1 MDIFLAGTPVAL
13 TVALQDRN
21 GNALE
26 VASIEYRVVKQDGSV
41 VVARAPL
48 DTFGGGSEA
57 VVEVSAEINAVAT
70 VDPATITAAQIDSFF
85 VRESRT
91 VELFCTDA
99 AGNTVL
105 LTSTYALEPAETLF
119 AGLNSFQSFTQA
131 ELVAMDMPQLLGWS
145 AANEKDKIAALIEA
159 RLQICQLRFNIIN
172 SNVNWGQDNLN
183 YVPEGSY
190 PTPYAG
196 MFMFNGNLA
205 LITPS
210 NFVKLPPRF
219 KMALCRAQVAQAD
232 TVLGGDPVDVRR
244 KEGLILESIGEVK
257 QMFRGGKP
265 LELPVS
271 KRALKY
277 LSPFVSFSQRIGR
290 G

>member
-1 MDIFLAGTPVAL
+1 MEIYLAGTPVAL

-26 VASIEYRVVKQDGSV
+26 VASVEYRIVKQDGSEV
-41 VVARAPL
+41 MPRAAL
-48 DTFGGGSEA
+48 DSFGGGSEA
-57 VVEVSAEINAVAT
+57 VVEVPAEINAVAEIN
-70 VDPATITAAQIDSFF
+70 PAAITAAQIDSFF

-105 LTSTYALEPAETLF
+105 LTKTYALEPAETLI
-119 AGLNSFQSFTQA
+119 AGLNSFQSFSQA
-131 ELVAMDMPQLLGWS
+131 ELVAMDIPQLAGWNN
-145 AANEKDKIAALIEA
+145 ANEKDKIAALIEA
-159 RLQICQLRFNIIN
+159 RLQICQLRFSIIN

-183 YVPEGSY
+183 YVPEGAY

-219 KMALCRAQVAQAD
+219 KLALCRAQVAQAD
-232 TVLGGDPVDVRR
+232 AVLGGDPVDTRR

-265 LELPVS
+265 LDLPVS

>member
-26 VASIEYRVVKQDGSV
+26 AASVEYRIVNQAGDEVLP
-41 VVARAPL
+41 RAAL
-48 DTFGGGSEA
+48 TSFGGGSEA
-57 VVEVSAEINAVAT
+57 LIEVPAGLNAVAT
-70 VDPATITAAQIDSFF
+70 IDPATVTAAMIDSFF

-91 VELFCTDA
+91 VELFVTDDI
-99 AGNTVL
+99 GNTVL
-105 LTSTYALEPAETLF
+105 LTKTYTLEPAETLI
-119 AGLNSFQSFTQA
+119 AGLNSFQSFSQA
-131 ELVAMDMPQLLGWS
+131 ELVAMDIPQLAGWNTS
-145 AANEKDKIAALIEA
+145 NEKDKIAALIEA
-159 RLQICQLRFNIIN
+159 RLQICQLRFSLLN
-172 SNVNWGQDNLN
+172 SGQDNL
-183 YVPEGSY
+183 
-190 PTPYAG
+190 
-196 MFMFNGNLA
+196 A
-205 LITPS
+205 LVTPS
-210 NFVKLPPRF
+210 DFAKLPACF
-219 KMALCRAQVAQAD
+219 KLALCRAQVTQAD
-232 TVLGGDPVDVRR
+232 AILGGDPVDVRR

-277 LSPFVSFSQRIGR
+277 LSPFASFSQRIGR

>member
-1 MDIFLAGTPVAL
+1 MNIYLAGTAVVL
-13 TVALQDRN
+13 TVDLQDRN
-21 GNALE
+21 GNAIE
-26 VASIEYRVVKQDGSV
+26 GSSVEYRIVDQDGNEIL
-41 VVARAPL
+41 ARGPL
-48 DTFGGGSEA
+48 DSFGSGSEA
-57 VVEVSAEINAVAT
+57 VVEIPASLNAVAT
-70 VDPATITAAQIDSFF
+70 IDPATITANQIDTYF

-91 VELFCTDA
+91 VELYVLDD
-99 AGNTVL
+99 AGNTAL
-105 LTSTYALEPAETLF
+105 ITASYALEPSETLIT
-119 AGLNSFQSFTQA
+119 GLNSFQSFPQA
-131 ELVAMDMPQLLGWS
+131 QLTAFDLPGLDGWS

-159 RLQICQLRFNIIN
+159 RLHICQLRFNIIN
-172 SNVNWGQDNLN
+172 SNVNWGQDNMN
-183 YVPEGSY
+183 YVPEGAY

-210 NFVKLPPRF
+210 NFINLPARF
-219 KMALCRAQVAQAD
+219 KTALRRAQVAEAD
-232 TVLGGDPVDVRR
+232 SILGGDPVDVRR

-271 KRALKY
+271 KRALRY
-277 LSPFVSFSQRIGR
+277 VSPFISFSQRIGR

>member
-57 VVEVSAEINAVAT
+57 VIEVSAEINAVAT

>member
-26 VASIEYRVVKQDGSV
+26 AASVEYRIVKQDGSE
-41 VVARAPL
+41 ALAKTTL
-48 DTFGGGSEA
+48 DSFGGGSEA
-57 VVEVSAEINAVAT
+57 VIEVPAGLNAVAT
-70 VDPATITAAQIDSFF
+70 IDPSVITAGMIDSFF

-91 VELFCTDA
+91 VELFVTDGV
-99 AGNTVL
+99 GNTVL
-105 LTSTYALEPAETLF
+105 LTKTYALEPAETLI
-119 AGLNSFQSFTQA
+119 AGLNSFQSFSQA
-131 ELVAMDMPQLLGWS
+131 ELVAMDIPQLTGWNG
-145 AANEKDKIAALIEA
+145 ANEKDKIAALIEA
-159 RLQICQLRFNIIN
+159 RLQICQLRFTLLN
-172 SNVNWGQDNLN
+172 SNVNFGQDNLN

-210 NFVKLPPRF
+210 NFVKMPPRF
-219 KMALCRAQVAQAD
+219 KLALCRAQIAQAD
-232 TVLGGDPVDVRR
+232 SILGGDPVDVRR

-265 LELPVS
+265 LDLPVS
-271 KRALKY
+271 RRALKY

>member
-26 VASIEYRVVKQDGSV
+26 AASVEYRIVNQAGDEVLP
-41 VVARAPL
+41 RAAL
-48 DTFGGGSEA
+48 TSFGGGSEA
-57 VVEVSAEINAVAT
+57 VIEVPAGLNAVAT
-70 VDPATITAAQIDSFF
+70 IDPATVTAAMIDSFF

-91 VELFCTDA
+91 VELFVTDDV
-99 AGNTVL
+99 GNTVL
-105 LTSTYALEPAETLF
+105 LTKTYTLEPAETLI
-119 AGLNSFQSFTQA
+119 AGLNSFQSFSQA
-131 ELVAMDMPQLLGWS
+131 ELVAMDIPQLAGWNTS
-145 AANEKDKIAALIEA
+145 NEKDKIAALIEA
-159 RLQICQLRFNIIN
+159 RLQICQLRFSLLN
-172 SNVNWGQDNLN
+172 SNVNFGQDNL
-183 YVPEGSY
+183 
-190 PTPYAG
+190 
-196 MFMFNGNLA
+196 A
-205 LITPS
+205 LVTPS
-210 NFVKLPPRF
+210 NFVNLPPRF
-219 KMALCRAQVAQAD
+219 KLALCRAQVTQAD
-232 TVLGGDPVDVRR
+232 AILGGDPVDVRR

-265 LELPVS
+265 LDLPVS

>member
-26 VASIEYRVVKQDGSV
+26 VASIEYRIVKQDGSE

-48 DTFGGGSEA
+48 ASFGGGSEA
-57 VVEVSAEINAVAT
+57 VIEVPAEINAVAEIN
-70 VDPATITAAQIDSFF
+70 PAAVTAAQIDSFF

-91 VELFCTDA
+91 VELFCTDGI
-99 AGNTVL
+99 GNTVL
-105 LTSTYALEPAETLF
+105 LNKTYALEPAETLI
-119 AGLNSFQSFTQA
+119 AGLNSFQSFSQA
-131 ELVAMDMPQLLGWS
+131 ELVAMDIPQLAGWNS
-145 AANEKDKIAALIEA
+145 SGEKDKIAALIEA

-183 YVPEGSY
+183 YVPEGAY

-210 NFVKLPPRF
+210 NFAHLPPRF
-219 KMALCRAQVAQAD
+219 KLALCRAQVAQAD
-232 TVLGGDPVDVRR
+232 AVLGGDPVDVRR

-265 LELPVS
+265 LDLPVS
-271 KRALKY
+271 RRALKY

>member
-1 MDIFLAGTPVAL
+1 MDIYLAGTPVAL

-26 VASIEYRVVKQDGSV
+26 VASVEYRIVKQDGAE
-41 VVARAPL
+41 VVARTPL
-48 DTFGGGSEA
+48 ASFGGGSEA
-57 VVEVSAEINAVAT
+57 VIEISAEINAVA
-70 VDPATITAAQIDSFF
+70 VINPATVTAAQIDSLF
-85 VRESRT
+85 VREART
-91 VELFCTDA
+91 VELFCTDGV
-99 AGNTVL
+99 GNTVL
-105 LTSTYALEPAETLF
+105 LTKTYALERAVTLF
-119 AGLNSFQSFTQA
+119 AGLNSFQTFSQA
-131 ELVAMDMPQLLGWS
+131 ELVALDIPQLAGWNN
-145 AANEKDKIAALIEA
+145 ANEKDKIAALIEA

-205 LITPS
+205 LITPMA
-210 NFVKLPPRF
+210 FDKLPARF
-219 KMALCRAQVAQAD
+219 KLALCRAQVAQAD
-232 TVLGGDPVDVRR
+232 AVLGGDPVDARR

-265 LELPVS
+265 LDLPVS

>member
-21 GNALE
+21 GNALD
-26 VASIEYRVVKQDGSV
+26 VASIEYRVVKQDGAE
-41 VVARAPL
+41 VVARTPL
-48 DTFGGGSEA
+48 ASFGGGSEA
-57 VVEVSAEINAVAT
+57 VIEVSAGINAVAEIN
-70 VDPATITAAQIDSFF
+70 PATITAGQIDAFF

-99 AGNTVL
+99 TGNTVL
-105 LTSTYALEPAETLF
+105 LTKTYALEPAETLI
-119 AGLNSFQSFTQA
+119 AGLNSFQSFSQA
-131 ELVAMDMPQLLGWS
+131 ELVAMDIPQLTGWNTS
-145 AANEKDKIAALIEA
+145 NEKDRIAALIEA

-183 YVPEGSY
+183 YVPEGAY

-219 KMALCRAQVAQAD
+219 KLALCRAQVAQAD
-232 TVLGGDPVDVRR
+232 AVLGGDPVDVRR

-265 LELPVS
+265 LDLPVS

>member
-21 GNALE
+21 GNALDA
-26 VASIEYRVVKQDGSV
+26 ASIEYRIVNQAGVELLPRT
-41 VVARAPL
+41 ALLPFA
-48 DTFGGGSEA
+48 GGSEA
-57 VVEVSAEINAVAT
+57 VIEVLAGLNAVAT
-70 VDPATITAAQIDSFF
+70 IDTATITAGQIDSFF

-91 VELFCTDA
+91 VELFVTDA
-99 AGNTVL
+99 SGNTVL
-105 LTSTYALEPAETLF
+105 LTKTYALEPAETLI
-119 AGLNSFQSFTQA
+119 AGLNSFQSFGQA
-131 ELVAMDMPQLLGWS
+131 ELVAMDIPQLAGWNGS
-145 AANEKDKIAALIEA
+145 GEKDKIAALIEA
-159 RLQICQLRFNIIN
+159 RLQICQLRFSLLN
-172 SNVNWGQDNLN
+172 SNTNFGQDNLN

-210 NFVKLPPRF
+210 NFVKMPARF
-219 KMALCRAQVAQAD
+219 KLALCRAQVAQAD
-232 TVLGGDPVDVRR
+232 AILGGDPVDTRR

-265 LELPVS
+265 LDLPVS

>member
-1 MDIFLAGTPVAL
+1 MRLCRPYLRCRPVEILA
-13 TVALQDRN
+13 
-21 GNALE
+21 E
-26 VASIEYRVVKQDGSV
+26 V
-41 VVARAPL
+41 
-48 DTFGGGSEA
+48 
-57 VVEVSAEINAVAT
+57 NAVA
-70 VDPATITAAQIDSFF
+70 VIDPSTITAGMIDSFF

-91 VELFCTDA
+91 VELFVTDA

-105 LTSTYALEPAETLF
+105 LTKTYALEPAETLI
-119 AGLNSFQSFTQA
+119 AGLNSFQSFSQA
-131 ELVAMDMPQLLGWS
+131 ELVALDIPQLIGWNG
-145 AANEKDKIAALIEA
+145 ANEKDKIAALIEA
-159 RLQICQLRFNIIN
+159 RLQICQLRFSLLN
-172 SNVNWGQDNLN
+172 SNVNFGQDNLN

-210 NFVKLPPRF
+210 NFVKMPPRF
-219 KMALCRAQVAQAD
+219 RLALCRAQVAQAD
-232 TVLGGDPVDVRR
+232 AVLGGDPVDVRR

-265 LELPVS
+265 LDLPVS

>member
-1 MDIFLAGTPVAL
+1 MNIYLAGTPVAL
-13 TVALQDRN
+13 SVVLRDRN

-26 VASIEYRVVKQDGSV
+26 VAAIEYRVVKQDGTE
-41 VVARAPL
+41 VVARSPL
-48 DTFGGGSEA
+48 TGFDGGSEA
-57 VVEVSAEINAVAT
+57 TIEIPADINAVA
-70 VDPATITAAQIDSFF
+70 VLDPASITASMIDAFF

-91 VELFCTDA
+91 VELFCVDA
-99 AGNTVL
+99 GGNTLL
-105 LTSTYALEPAETLF
+105 LTETYVLEPAETLI
-119 AGLNSFQSFTQA
+119 AGLNSFQSFSQA
-131 ELVAMDMPQLLGWS
+131 ELVAMDIPQLSGWGS
-145 AANEKDKIAALIEA
+145 ANEKDKIAALIEA
-159 RLQICQLRFNIIN
+159 RLQICQLRFDILN
-172 SNVNWGQDNLN
+172 SNVSWGQDNLN
-183 YVPEGSY
+183 YIPEGTY

-196 MFMFNGNLA
+196 MFMFSGDLT

-232 TVLGGDPVDVRR
+232 AVLGGDPTDIRR
-244 KEGLILESIGEVK
+244 KEGLILETIGEVK

-265 LELPVS
+265 LDLPVS

-277 LSPFVSFSQRIGR
+277 LSPFVSFSKRIGR